1 MCITK
6 TKVRCVTP
14 GKNVI
19 VKHHDHLGYK
29 KESCGF
35 VKRWFSLEELPDDHS
50 RGTYLSGIY
59 GMDLLRGLPAWTLK
73 HGHFLIMGGFQLVEP
88 VRREA
93 TTGPQPAASGVN
105 NAQSK
110 RTLPVKGSK
119 TDAEKG
125 RASSGNNGER
135 RVTILTL
142 EMLRELVK
150 DREFKIQITEDE
162 ITQRSKGDALSKI
175 IFILQSSWF
184 IMQFLARHTQGLSFT
199 HLELTTLGLASLNGI
214 TFLFWWDKPLGAQA
228 LVRVHMNRKLTRKER
243 AAAERVSC

>member
-6 TKVRCVTP
+6 TKVRCVIP
-14 GKNVI
+14 GRNVI
-19 VKHHDHLGYK
+19 VKHHDLGYK

-35 VKRWFSLEELPDDHS
+35 VKRWFSLEELPDDQS
-50 RGTYLSGIY
+50 QGTYLSGIY
-59 GMDLLRGLPAWTLK
+59 GMDVLLRGLSAWTLK

-88 VRREA
+88 VRREG
-93 TTGPQPAASGVN
+93 TTGTQQAASDVSK
-105 NAQSK
+105 AQSK
-110 RTLPVKGSK
+110 RTLPVKGRK
-119 TDAEKG
+119 TDPEKG
-125 RASSGNNGER
+125 RAPSGNNGER

-150 DREFKIQITEDE
+150 DPEFKIRITEDE

-214 TFLFWWDKPLGAQA
+214 TFLLWWDKPLGAQA